1 MMRVRSFVACLAV
14 ALLATTFVGGGADA
28 RATVICKEKAGAEC
42 PCERSTKCSEKTE
55 LQASREKYEEAKEAD
70 KQKYEED
77 AERIY
82 DKYCNPYSEK
92 ICGDWPNAKAKQELA
107 RAKDKYKERLAKE
120 WTRFDGQ
127 QMALV
132 AWTRKD
138 VRYATNE
145 RAVSAGVSPGGCR
158 AGARWSERQRRSREL
173 GLQRSVA
180 A

>member
-14 ALLATTFVGGGADA
+14 ALLATTFVGGGAAA

-107 RAKDKYKERLAKE
+107 RAKDKYKERLAKAKE
-120 WTRFDGQ
+120 
-127 QMALV
+127 
-132 AWTRKD
+132 
-138 VRYATNE
+138 RYEARVKRIHEKHGDKTEKAE
-145 RAVSAGVSPGGCR
+145 REEQEEQKEKE
-158 AGARWSERQRRSREL
+158 EREHEEP
-173 GLQRSVA
+173 
-180 A
+180 